1 MFNTDHDLD
10 AKNLDKNLFY
20 TQNEQISDSP
30 GGQKGDQKSKKKLSK
45 KNEHDEFV
53 NSLDG
58 QAKYWIGKDYCNFII
73 KDFENLDLP
82 YVGNK

>member
-1 MFNTDHDLD
+1 MFNTPDPDLD
-10 AKNLDKNLFY
+10 PKNLDKNMFY
-20 TQNEQISDSP
+20 TPNEQISDSP
-30 GGQKGDQKSKKKLSK
+30 DAAKGGNLKKKISK
-45 KNEHDEFV
+45 HDELV

-82 YVGNK
+82 YVGM